1 MVLRHTYLLEQLM
14 NNLLCCKSLIPQN
27 VLHQESLLIKSEEIT
42 SLFREVIIRV
52 QLLSRI

>member
-1 MVLRHTYLLEQLM
+1 MVLRQTYLLEQLM
-14 NNLLCCKSLIPQN
+14 NHLLCCKSLILHN
-27 VLHQESLLIKSEEIT
+27 ALHQESLLIKSEEIT